1 MLLSPGMGDLR
12 RTFRNLIPGLVE
24 AEYET
29 ITAELRGH
37 GDSDASFA
45 EYGDEATAEDLI
57 ALVEEIGTPAVLIDS
72 SMSAAAAV
80 IVAARRPELVR
91 ALVLTGHRPGDFEA
105 HRTAVRASLRRPE
118 YASAF
123 SQTTRTSHREAEDLR
138 IAVSVVAKRELL
150 GVLTDTVT
158 GRSGDDAVHRLS
170 VAYREWA
177 LRNPGAYPYTLTAA
191 NPSSEADVE
200 VSDQLVRV
208 IAAALRGYA
217 LDADAEVHVI
227 RRLRAILHGFVALE
241 LGGGFALPQ
250 DVDESFNQAVES
262 FLTSLPT

>member
-1 MLLSPGMGDLR
+1 MPR
-12 RTFRNLIPGLVE
+12 AGL
-24 AEYET
+24 T
-29 ITAELRGH
+29 R
-37 GDSDASFA
+37 DAVTS
-45 EYGDEATAEDLI
+45 
-57 ALVEEIGTPAVLIDS
+57 
-72 SMSAAAAV
+72 
-80 IVAARRPELVR
+80 AARRLLENPDEPLTLAALSADLGVR
-91 ALVLTGHRPGDFEA
+91 TP
-105 HRTAVRASLRRPE
+105 SL
-118 YASAF
+118 YK
-123 SQTTRTSHREAEDLR
+123 HVGGLEDLR
-138 IAVSVVAKRELL
+138 IAVSVVIKRELL
-150 GVLTDTVT
+150 GGLTDTVT

-208 IAAALRGYA
+208 IAATLRGYA

-250 DVDESFNQAVES
+250 DVDESFSRAVES
-262 FLTSLPT
+262 FLTSLAT